1 MGMIGIVLE
10 FTRTERN
17 GAKVSDVKANPG
29 GGALLTSDHFQ
40 PPGVDAN
47 PLPGD
52 YTLLGEVQ
60 GTGRY
65 SAVGYLDP
73 KNQQTSKPGEWR
85 AYSRDASGAQV
96 AQVWIK
102 DDGSVLT
109 ENENGSHVLNAD
121 GSQRSQNAGG
131 YFNLAADGTVDI
143 NGFIITPT
151 GAASSPVSLSAP
163 SVVANGKELAGH
175 AHPAGTPPG
184 DTGANI

>member
-40 PPGVDAN
+40 PSGVDAH

-65 SAVGYLDP
+65 SATGYVDP
-73 KNQQTSKPGEWR
+73 KNQQTSQPGEWR
-85 AYSRDASGAQV
+85 AYSRDAAGEQV
-96 AQVWIK
+96 AQICTK
-102 DDGSVLT
+102 NDGTVLT
-109 ENENGSHVLNAD
+109 SNDNGSHTLRPD
-121 GSQRSQNAGG
+121 GSQRMQNAGG
-131 YFNLAADGTVDI
+131 YIELRADGVVDI
-143 NGFIITPT
+143 NGYIIGTNGNGT
-151 GAASSPVSLSAP
+151 T
-163 SVVANGKELAGH
+163 ANGISQDGHTHAQGVDSAGNTQ
-175 AHPAGTPPG
+175 AETEAPTV
-184 DTGANI
+184 